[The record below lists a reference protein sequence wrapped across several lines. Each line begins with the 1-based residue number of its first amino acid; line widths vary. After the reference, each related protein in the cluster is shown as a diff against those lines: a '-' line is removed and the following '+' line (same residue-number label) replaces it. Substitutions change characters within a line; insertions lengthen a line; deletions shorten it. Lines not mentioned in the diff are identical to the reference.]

1 MQSSCKN
8 VYISTLGCAKNQVD
22 SEMMLAI
29 MEKDGMRSV
38 AYPEE
43 ADIIVVNTCGFIES
57 AKEESILE
65 ILSLSKLKV
74 EGKLDRLI
82 VTGCLAQRYS
92 EELMKEIPEIDFILG
107 TTSFPQIA
115 QAIRLTG
122 EGVREKLLDDIDLRF
137 SEMMTRSLMTEEP
150 YAYLKIAEG
159 CDNLCTY
166 CIIPKLRGRY
176 RSRRPEDIVSE
187 ARSLASSGI
196 RELIVIAQDTT
207 KYGVDLYGRKMLGE
221 LLSEL
226 DKIEDLKWI
235 RVLYSYP
242 EDIDASFISAV
253 KNGKRLLPYFD
264 MPIQH
269 CSDSVLKRMNRK
281 TSKKQLLEKIETIR
295 KELPEAVLRTTLI
308 TGFPGETQE
317 EFEEVLDFVKKVGFD
332 RLGVFSYSNE
342 EGTPAARM
350 KDQIEEE
357 VKEERRSQIMNLQQ
371 RISYEKNQT
380 LYDKEIEVLIEEQ
393 VEEGIYTGR
402 SWRDMV
408 EIDGIIYVHTN
419 KELEIGSFVKVRI
432 NDVMEYDLIGGLV
445 DEYTE

>member
-1 MQSSCKN
+1 MQSNCKN

-38 AYPEE
+38 AHPEE
-43 ADIIVVNTCGFIES
+43 ADIVVVNTCGFIES
-57 AKEESILE
+57 AKEESIME

-176 RSRRPEDIVSE
+176 RSRRMEDIVSE

-253 KNGKRLLPYFD
+253 KNGNRLLPYFD

-332 RLGVFSYSNE
+332 RLGVFAYSNE

-350 KDQIEEE
+350 KEQIKEE

-371 RISYEKNQT
+371 MISYEKNQT